1 MSIMTRGSL
10 IGFGVCFAATAGLMV
25 WLFSFESLP
34 PMPKSE
40 VAKSALERNLERSS
54 APKKPFERTYKI
66 SDGSPPDPNA
76 ALNIVIEPGT
86 KTAPIPV
93 HTGKVDLVVTAVGLR
108 MRAGPSSRTEP
119 LGNYSRGAKFT
130 FFEEKNG
137 WALVQSLEDGKKG
150 WMFKK
155 YMGSGE

>member
-1 MSIMTRGSL
+1 MTRGNI

-34 PMPKSE
+34 PLPKSE
-40 VAKSALERNLERSS
+40 VVKSALERNLERNST
-54 APKKPFERTYKI
+54 PKKPTERTFKATEKTA
-66 SDGSPPDPNA
+66 PNPKT

-86 KTAPIPV
+86 KTAPVPV
-93 HTGKVDLVVTAVGLR
+93 HTGKVDLVVTAAGLR
-108 MRAGPSSRTEP
+108 MRAKPSSRSEP

-130 FFEEKNG
+130 LFENKNG

-155 YMGSGE
+155 YMGAGG